1 MTFESGWTH
10 ALLLGA
16 ALWLTG
22 CASLDTVAP
31 GTPAADIA
39 ASRGKPFRVWPEADG
54 AASWEYP
61 LGPRG
66 SYTYM
71 VRVGAD
77 GRVTRVD
84 QVLGWPFFNQLKPGM
99 NAREIEHVL
108 GRPYSRT
115 HMPLPNEDVL
125 AWRWIETVW
134 PRCFYAYM
142 SPSDALLRTGVRDE
156 EVSDHGVLTADPC

>member
-1 MTFESGWTH
+1 MSSKSHWRH
-10 ALLLGA
+10 SLLVVA

-22 CASLDTVAP
+22 CANLDTIPP
-31 GTPAADIA
+31 GTLAADIA
-39 ASRGKPFRVWPEADG
+39 ASRGKPHRIWPETGG

-77 GRVTRVD
+77 GRITGVD
-84 QVLGWPFFNQLKPGM
+84 QVLAWPFFDRLQQGM
-99 NAREIEHVL
+99 KTDEVEHVL

-115 HMPLPNEDVL
+115 HMLLLNEDVL
-125 AWRWIETVW
+125 AWRWVETVW
-134 PRCFYAYM
+134 ARCFYAYM
-142 SPSDALLRTGVRDE
+142 SPAGALLRTGVRDE
-156 EVSDHGVLTADPC
+156 EVGEHGVLTADPC

>member
-1 MTFESGWTH
+1 MSSTSGGRH

-16 ALWLTG
+16 ALWLAG
-22 CASLDTVAP
+22 CANLDTIAP

-39 ASRGKPFRVWPEADG
+39 ASRGKPYRIWPETGG

-71 VRVGAD
+71 VRVGVD
-77 GRVTRVD
+77 GRITRVD

-115 HMPLPNEDVL
+115 HMPLLNEDVL

-142 SPSDALLRTGVRDE
+142 SPEGTLRRTGVRDE
-156 EVSDHGVLTADPC
+156 EISEHGVLTAEPC